1 MSTYANQNIPGFE
14 RQKCMM
20 SCYLLRP
27 ENLSEIKLTS
37 YEKITKIMNKK

>member
-1 MSTYANQNIPGFE
+1 MSTYAKQNIPGFE
-14 RQKCMM
+14 RQKYTM

-27 ENLSEIKLTS
+27 ENRSEIKLTF